1 MKYGFVMHPCSAF
14 AHKMMRRGA
23 PHNFR
28 KLLAAMAILLAS
40 VLTCAGLARAETLSG
55 TVTNGTTGKPAAGD
69 DVVLLMLA
77 QGMQEAGRTKTDAQG
92 KFSLNIPDSGGPHLV
107 RVNHQGVN
115 YFPAGGPIRPGATT
129 TEVKVY
135 DSAKKLEG
143 VGENVRV
150 MRVQADQN
158 SLQVIELVSVK
169 NDSSPPRSLMSD
181 HTYEIMLPE
190 GAQVDEGVAQGPGG
204 MPVNSAPVPDDKV
217 KGKFYFVFPI
227 RPGETRFQ
235 VAYHLPY
242 SGEATLKP
250 KVAGKLEH
258 FAVMLPKSMEFGAKA
273 KGVYS
278 PVSDENGQSN
288 LQVATQVTP
297 EKDLTFRLAGTGML
311 ADQQQA
317 QGGQPGQGGQPEAD
331 AGGAMGGGAAAGR
344 PGGGLGTPEGTPDPI
359 HKYRW
364 AILAGCLA
372 LLAAGGGWVATRNQP
387 DATPALPAPVA
398 TAKRAV
404 QPKPKAAAGPPI
416 AAAPQVAAPQIA
428 TAPQVAVQPS
438 APPST
443 MLLEG
448 LKEEMFQLEVERQ
461 QGSISDA
468 EYQNAKAAL
477 DKTLQRALARAKG
490 TVNS

>member
-1 MKYGFVMHPCSAF
+1 MKYGFAIHGNSFLARQ
-14 AHKMMRRGA
+14 MMRCRA
-23 PHNFR
+23 ARNFR
-28 KLLAAMAILLAS
+28 KLLAMAILLAS
-40 VLTCAGLARAETLSG
+40 ALTCAARAETLSG
-55 TVTNGTTGKPAAGD
+55 SVNNATTGKPAAGD
-69 DVVLLMLA
+69 DVVLLTLA

-92 KFSLNIPDSGGPHLV
+92 KFSFNITDSGGPHLV

-135 DSAKKLEG
+135 DAAKKLDG

-150 MRVQADQN
+150 MRMQADQN
-158 SLQVIELVSVK
+158 SLQVIELISVK
-169 NDSSPPRSLMSD
+169 NESSPPRALMSD
-181 HTYEIMLPE
+181 RTYEIMLPD

-204 MPVNSAPVPDDKV
+204 MPVNTAPVPDEKV

-273 KGVYS
+273 QGVYS
-278 PVSDENGQSN
+278 PVKDENGQAN

-297 EKDLTFRLAGTGML
+297 EKDLTFRVAGTGVL
-311 ADQQQA
+311 ADEQ
-317 QGGQPGQGGQPEAD
+317 GQGGQQEAD
-331 AGGAMGGGAAAGR
+331 AGGAMGGGAAAAR

-387 DATPALPAPVA
+387 APPQ
-398 TAKRAV
+398 
-404 QPKPKAAAGPPI
+404 QPEAAA
-416 AAAPQVAAPQIA
+416 ARKVAAPQVAAPQIA
-428 TAPQVAVQPS
+428 APQVAAQPVPRS
-438 APPST
+438 A

-448 LKEEMFQLEVERQ
+448 LKEELFQLEVERQ
-461 QGSISDA
+461 QGRISDA
-468 EYQNAKAAL
+468 EYQNAKSAL
-477 DKTLQRALARAKG
+477 DKTLQRALTRATG
-490 TVNS
+490 TGATI

>member
-1 MKYGFVMHPCSAF
+1 MKFRFAMHRDSWF
-14 AHKMMRRGA
+14 ARKMMRRGA
-23 PHNFR
+23 PRNFR
-28 KLLAAMAILLAS
+28 KLAAMAILLVS
-40 VLTCAGLARAETLSG
+40 VFACAALAETLSG
-55 TVTNGTTGKPAAGD
+55 TVTNATTGKPAAGD
-69 DVVLLMLA
+69 DVVLLTLA
-77 QGMQEAGRTKTDAQG
+77 QGMQEAERTKTDAQG
-92 KFSLNIPDSGGPHLV
+92 KFSFNITDSGGPHLV

-115 YFPAGGPIRPGATT
+115 YFPGGGPIRPGATT

-135 DSAKKLEG
+135 DSAKKLDG
-143 VGENVRV
+143 VGDNVRV

-158 SLQVIELVSVK
+158 SLQVIELISVK

-181 HTYEIMLPE
+181 RTYELVLPE
-190 GAQVDEGVAQGPGG
+190 GAQIDEGVAQGPGG
-204 MPVNSAPVPDDKV
+204 MAVNTAPVPDDKV
-217 KGKFYFVFPI
+217 KGKFYFVFPL

-258 FAVMLPKSMEFGAKA
+258 FAVMLPKSMEFGAKS

-278 PVSDENGQSN
+278 PVKDENGQAT

-297 EKDLTFRLAGTGML
+297 EKDLTFRVSGTGML

-317 QGGQPGQGGQPEAD
+317 QGGQQEAD

-387 DATPALPAPVA
+387 VPLQKT
-398 TAKRAV
+398 T
-404 QPKPKAAAGPPI
+404 AAAAPKI
-416 AAAPQVAAPQIA
+416 AAPQVVVPQIA
-428 TAPQVAVQPS
+428 VPQIAVPQVAAQPVPRS
-438 APPST
+438 A

-461 QGSISDA
+461 QGRISDA
-468 EYQNAKAAL
+468 EYQSAKSAL
-477 DKTLQRALARAKG
+477 DQTLQRALARAKG
-490 TVNS
+490 TVSS